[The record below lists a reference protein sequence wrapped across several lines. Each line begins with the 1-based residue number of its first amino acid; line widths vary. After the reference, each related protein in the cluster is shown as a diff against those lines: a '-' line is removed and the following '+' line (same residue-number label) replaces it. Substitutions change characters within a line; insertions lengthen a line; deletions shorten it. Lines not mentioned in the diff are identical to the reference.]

1 MYTTLENI
9 KKVVTNFPRSA
20 LKRKKRVKEEPQAQ
34 E

>member
-20 LKRKKRVKEEPQAQ
+20 LKRKKRVEEPQAQ